1 MTATLRTRF
10 TVIFLIFSFAIPQA
24 FAQELKPHYGWFST
38 EPRKKLDKRRNLYF
52 PPIVSLI
59 LPSFD
64 QWWEQQHGAAATY
77 LGTWLLGANLA
88 AAAQQAISDG
98 QRQEIYDDYKDIK
111 DYTDVRRQ
119 YQYGTQLVL
128 FAGEM
133 SAYHSFRTAMKTR
146 KQDGEFTFLTT
157 DEDPGDLLLAPFA
170 FSEALKPTTFIPLLA
185 LTGLVIAQS
194 NNGYH
199 AKGGPF
205 TFGDG
210 AFVAGT
216 SYNAGVGEEALFRG
230 YMMPMFREGFGNN
243 FWSNA
248 ATSALFGAAHL
259 GSVKFPVIQTVLGF
273 YLGWL
278 TQRNEWSLRQSIFL
292 HAWWDVIA
300 LGAAVA
306 QSKNG
311 GTVYLP
317 ALTYQF

>member
-1 MTATLRTRF
+1 MTAILRTNL
-10 TVIFLIFSFAIPQA
+10 TIIFLVLGFVVQPAL
-24 FAQELKPHYGWFST
+24 AQELKPHYGWFST
-38 EPRKKLDKRRNLYF
+38 EPRKYLEKRRNLYF
-52 PPIVSLI
+52 PPITSFF

-64 QWWEQQHGAAATY
+64 QWWEGQFKAAGTY
-77 LGTWLLGANLA
+77 LGTALVGVNLM
-88 AAAQQAISDG
+88 AAAQNAISDG
-98 QRQEIYDDYKDIK
+98 KRQELFDDYKDTK

-119 YQYGTQLVL
+119 FQYGSQLVL

-170 FSEALKPTTFIPLLA
+170 FSEVLKPTTFVPLL
-185 LTGLVIAQS
+185 LVSGIVIAQG
-194 NNGYH
+194 NAGYH
-199 AKGGPF
+199 SKGGPF
-205 TFGDG
+205 TVGDAAYVG
-210 AFVAGT
+210 GI

-230 YMMPMFREGFGNN
+230 YMMPMFREGFGSD

-248 ATSALFGAAHL
+248 TTSIVFGAAHL
-259 GSVKFPVIQTVLGF
+259 GSVKFPIVQTALGF

-278 TQRNEWSLRQSIFL
+278 SQRNDWSLRQSIFL

-300 LGAAVA
+300 LGAQVA

-317 ALTYQF
+317 PLTYQF